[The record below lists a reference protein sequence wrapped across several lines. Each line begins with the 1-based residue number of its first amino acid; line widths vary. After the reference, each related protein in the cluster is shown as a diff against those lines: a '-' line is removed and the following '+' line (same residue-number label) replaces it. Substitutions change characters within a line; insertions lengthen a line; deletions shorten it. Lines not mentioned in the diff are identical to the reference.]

1 MSNQNNNKEIER
13 RNYYEYYTNNRLHI
27 DLREELKKLIQEYN
41 KVTHRNLFIYYGMPI
56 PVPNA
61 EISMC
66 RNDYETIYHMLRD
79 DVNKSVDVLIAT
91 PGGSG
96 DAAKEIGNFL
106 QKKYEMIN
114 IVVAGEAKSAGTI
127 LAMCGDTISMTE
139 TGCLGPIDAQIPN
152 FKGGYYSAYDY
163 VKWVEDKKQEV
174 NKQILERKQPFINP
188 VDQIIIAQINHGELE
203 KAKNALEFGKEI
215 VIEWLWKRKFKN
227 WLETETSKILVTEEM
242 RKKRAKEIAEN
253 LSNHEKWRDHGRSIK
268 AYELSDKLKINI
280 LEDNKDITELIYKI
294 HTVCQIMSMFDMTF
308 KIIGNQDVLLLSGAG
323 FALPIS
329 QLNQKELNN
338 VDNIKQVLNNNGYV
352 PVTFTCQFCGT
363 VNNIVLSNVK
373 KEDIMEKIGTQY
385 GKIIDLSEKVIQ
397 CVNCKQDIGIEA
409 LCNEL
414 RR

>member
-1 MSNQNNNKEIER
+1 MSNENNNKGIER
-13 RNYYEYYTNNRLHI
+13 RNYYEYYTNNRVNI
-27 DLREELKKLIQEYN
+27 DLREELKKLIREYN

-79 DVNKSVDVLIAT
+79 DVNKSIDVLIAT

-106 QKKYEMIN
+106 QRKYETIN
-114 IVVAGEAKSAGTI
+114 IIIAGEAKSAGTI
-127 LAMCGDTISMTE
+127 LAMCGDTIGMTE

-174 NKQILERKQPFINP
+174 SNQILAGKQPFLNP
-188 VDQIIIAQINHGELE
+188 VEQIIIAQINHGELE

-215 VIEWLWKRKFKN
+215 VVEWLWKRKFKH
-227 WLETETSKILVTEEM
+227 WIETETGKISVTEEM

-268 AYELSDKLKINI
+268 AHELSDKLKIDI
-280 LEDNKDITELIYKI
+280 LKNDENVTELIYKI

-323 FALPIS
+323 FTLPMP

-338 VDNIKQVLNNNGYV
+338 MNNIKQVLNDNSYV
-352 PVTFTCQFCGT
+352 PLTFTCQFCGT

-373 KEDIMEKIGTQY
+373 KEDIMKKIGTRY
-385 GKIIDLSEKVIQ
+385 GKIIDLSAKIIQ
-397 CVNCKQDIGIEA
+397 CINCNKNIDISNI
-409 LCNEL
+409 CKEL
-414 RR
+414 KK

>member
-1 MSNQNNNKEIER
+1 MSEQKNQEIKIC
-13 RNYYEYYTNNRLHI
+13 NYYEHYTNNRVNI
-27 DLREELKKLIQEYN
+27 DLRKELKKLIQDYN

-66 RNDYETIYHMLRD
+66 RNDYEAIYHMLRT
-79 DVNKSVDVLIAT
+79 DVNKSIDVLIAT
-91 PGGSG
+91 PGGHG

-106 QKKYEMIN
+106 QKKYETVN
-114 IVVAGEAKSAGTI
+114 IIIAGEAKSAGTI

-174 NKQILERKQPFINP
+174 NERILSETQPLLNP

-215 VIEWLWKRKFKN
+215 VIEWLGKRKFKH
-227 WLETETSKILVTEEM
+227 WIETETKKTTVTCDM
-242 RKKRAKEIAEN
+242 RQERAKEIAEI

-268 AYELSDKLKINI
+268 AHELSDKLKIDI
-280 LEDNKDITELIYKI
+280 LQDGDDVTELIYKI
-294 HTVCQIMSMFDMTF
+294 HTVCRIMSMFDMIF
-308 KIIGNQDVLLLSGAG
+308 KIIGNHDVLLFSGAG
-323 FALPIS
+323 IKLPVPK
-329 QLNQKELNN
+329 LNQKELNN
-338 VDNIKQVLNNNGYV
+338 MNNIKQVLNNNGYV
-352 PVTFTCQFCGT
+352 PLTFTCQSCGAT
-363 VNNIVLSNVK
+363 NNIVLSNVK
-373 KEDIMEKIGTQY
+373 KEDIVKKIGTKY

-397 CVNCKQDIGIEA
+397 CIK
-409 LCNEL
+409 CNENIDISNICKEL
-414 RR
+414 KQ

>member
-1 MSNQNNNKEIER
+1 MNSQNIQRIKSS
-13 RNYYEYYTNNRLHI
+13 NYYEYYTNNKAKI
-27 DLREELKKLIQEYN
+27 DLRKELKNLILEYN
-41 KVTHRNLFIYYGMPI
+41 KITNKNLFIYYGMPI

-66 RNDYETIYHMLRD
+66 RNDYEAIYHMLRD
-79 DVNKSVDVLIAT
+79 NVNKSIDVLIAT

-106 QKKYEMIN
+106 QKKYETIN
-114 IVVAGEAKSAGTI
+114 IIIAGEAKSAGTI

-163 VKWVEDKKQEV
+163 IKWVEDKKQEV
-174 NKQILERKQPFINP
+174 NEQIISGKQPFLNP

-215 VIEWLWKRKFKN
+215 VVEWLRKRKFKH
-227 WLETETSKILVTEEM
+227 WIATETNKTTVTDEM
-242 RKKRAKEIAEN
+242 RKNRAKEIAEN

-268 AYELSDKLKINI
+268 AHELSDKLKIDI
-280 LEDNKDITELIYKI
+280 LKDGDDVTELIYKI

-323 FALPIS
+323 ITLPVPR
-329 QLNQKELNN
+329 LNQKESNTINN
-338 VDNIKQVLNNNGYV
+338 FKQVLNNNGYV
-352 PVTFTCQFCGT
+352 PLTFTCQSCGT
-363 VNNIVLSNVK
+363 VNNIVLSNLK
-373 KEDIMEKIGTQY
+373 KEDIMEKIGTKY
-385 GKIIDLSEKVIQ
+385 GKIIDLSEKIIH
-397 CVNCKQDIGIEA
+397 CISCNKDIDISSICK
-409 LCNEL
+409 EL
-414 RR
+414 KQ

>member
-1 MSNQNNNKEIER
+1 MNEQKNQEIKG
-13 RNYYEYYTNNRLHI
+13 RNYYEHYTKNRVNI
-27 DLREELKKLIQEYN
+27 DLRKELKKLIQEYN

-66 RNDYETIYHMLRD
+66 RNDYEAIYHMLRT
-79 DVNKSVDVLIAT
+79 DVNRNIDILIAT

-106 QKKYEMIN
+106 QKKYKTIN
-114 IVVAGEAKSAGTI
+114 IIIAGEAKSAGTI

-174 NKQILERKQPFINP
+174 NERILSETQPLLNP

-215 VIEWLWKRKFKN
+215 VVEWLRERKFKH
-227 WLETETSKILVTEEM
+227 WIETETNKTIVTSNM
-242 RKKRAKEIAEN
+242 RQHRAKEIAEI

-268 AYELSDKLKINI
+268 AHELSDKLKIDI
-280 LEDNKDITELIYKI
+280 LKDGDDVTELIYKI
-294 HTVCQIMSMFDMTF
+294 HTVCQIMSMFDMIF
-308 KIIGNQDVLLLSGAG
+308 KIIGNHDVLLFSGAG
-323 FALPIS
+323 IKLPVP

-338 VDNIKQVLNNNGYV
+338 MNDIKQVLNNNGYV
-352 PVTFTCQFCGT
+352 PLTFTCQSCGT
-363 VNNIVLSNVK
+363 VNNIVLSNIK
-373 KEDIMEKIGTQY
+373 KEDTMKKIGTKY

-397 CVNCKQDIGIEA
+397 CIN
-409 LCNEL
+409 CNENIDISNICKEL
-414 RR
+414 KQ

>member
-1 MSNQNNNKEIER
+1 MSNENHQGIER
-13 RNYYEYYTNNRLHI
+13 RNYYEYYTNNRVNI

-41 KVTHRNLFIYYGMPI
+41 RVTHRNLFIYYGMPI
-56 PVPNA
+56 LIPNA

-79 DVNKSVDVLIAT
+79 DVNKSIDVLIAT

-106 QKKYEMIN
+106 QRKYETIN
-114 IVVAGEAKSAGTI
+114 IVIAGEAKSAGTI
-127 LAMCGDTISMTE
+127 LAMCGDTIGMTE

-174 NKQILERKQPFINP
+174 NNQILAGKQPFLNP
-188 VDQIIIAQINHGELE
+188 VEQIIIAQINHGELE

-215 VIEWLWKRKFKN
+215 VVEWLWKRKFKH
-227 WLETETSKILVTEEM
+227 WIETETSKISVTEEM

-268 AYELSDKLKINI
+268 AHELSDKLKIDI
-280 LEDNKDITELIYKI
+280 LKDDENITELIYQI
-294 HTVCQIMSMFDMTF
+294 HIVCQIMSMFDMTF
-308 KIIGNQDVLLLSGAG
+308 KIIGNKDVLLLSGAD
-323 FALPIS
+323 FKLPVP
-329 QLNQKELNN
+329 QLNQKELENMN
-338 VDNIKQVLNNNGYV
+338 NIKQVLNDNGYV
-352 PVTFTCQFCGT
+352 PLTFTCQFCGT

-373 KEDIMEKIGTQY
+373 KEDIMKKIGTRY
-385 GKIIDLSEKVIQ
+385 GKIIDLSAKIIQ
-397 CVNCKQDIGIEA
+397 CINCNKNIDISNICE
-409 LCNEL
+409 EL
-414 RR
+414 KK